1 MREFDFRIN
10 PQNVSYRELGR
21 RDSDRVLPWV
31 RIVGLA
37 MVYKDPEDFP
47 DLSGTRSIELLLD
60 ASDRLIPRRRYTVT
74 LMRRGMG
81 IRKSDEEAT
90 RMRLVPWRSLL
101 ALGLRGK
108 W

>member
-10 PQNVSYRELGR
+10 PSNVSYRELGR
-21 RDSDRVLPWV
+21 RDSDRRLPWV

-37 MVYKDPEDFP
+37 MVYKDPEEFP
-47 DLSGTRSIELLLD
+47 DLTGSRNVELLLD
-60 ASDRLIPRRRYTVT
+60 PADRLIARRRYTVT

-81 IRKSDEEAT
+81 VRRSDEEAT
-90 RMRLVPWRSLL
+90 KLRLVPWRSLI
-101 ALGLRGK
+101 ALGLTGK